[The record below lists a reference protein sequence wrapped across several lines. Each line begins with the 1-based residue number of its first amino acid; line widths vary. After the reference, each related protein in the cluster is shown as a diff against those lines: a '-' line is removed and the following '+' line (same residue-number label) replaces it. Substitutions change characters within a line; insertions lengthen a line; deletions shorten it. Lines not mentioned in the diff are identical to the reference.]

1 MIMTKQLMFFHLK
14 KTKNYM
20 RVKPIRFQKPYRFIV
35 LFLAFFIVEKGFSQV
50 NFEATTNAGQIVQ
63 GDYVDVTFTLSNG
76 NMTSFQPPDF
86 KGFKNLRSRDG
97 SNIEYRN
104 GRTKRTI
111 SRTYTLEGKRPGKYT
126 IGAATATVKGKKY
139 RTKPLKIEV
148 LAPGKKGTREKA
160 LDRINAGTAI
170 LLRAEVD
177 TTTIWLGQ
185 GVELDYTL
193 YTSVDFERLSLVNE
207 PEYPGFYAVQVKQ
220 FPDEWRMKMMD
231 DINYKYKPVKRVAL
245 FPQKTGLLEIQA
257 MTIQTRLRVKGQR
270 RAFYK
275 NIKSPL
281 LKLNVKPLPETG
293 KPENFSGAIGTYDV
307 QVTAGSSNTISLNE
321 AYTLGISIYGAG
333 DLKQIQAPDLGLSAK
348 DFDLYEPK
356 ISEKVYES
364 KGKISGTKTFEYV
377 FLPKKTG
384 NFRVAPSFSYFDPQL
399 SEYVTKIP
407 DTIAFRVVRGAAG
420 AAATFDAIDEE
431 NQLKN
436 QDILPLKIATDLH
449 ARGRGFFGSFPF
461 WIMLVLPVLLFGGV
475 IGYRQMLIKRGLIDP
490 NLLRQQGAGKV
501 AQERLTTA
509 KTHLDANRSRDFY
522 DEISQALWG
531 YVGDKLG
538 IPLSELTK
546 ENVRDKLS
554 DQQVT
559 EADTERFVSLLNT
572 CEMALFAGMDNA
584 ADMNKTYDEAA
595 AVITNIERETG
606 EEKRETGDERQETRD
621 EKQTVATIL
630 LLFFSS
636 FLIAQPSFEAANEA
650 YEKGNYNFAIEQYE
664 GVLGTGQHSA
674 ELYYNLGNAYFKAGN
689 LGKAVLN
696 YERTR
701 LLSPSDAQGRDN
713 LAIAQA
719 RTVDIIQ
726 PLPDFFLTR
735 WWRGLQRSLSA
746 GVWSGLSILMLWLA
760 VGGFS
765 VWLLL
770 SDREHK
776 KRGFLGGM
784 VCLLLFGI
792 TFALAAQ
799 RSSAQQNS
807 NQAIIL
813 AKETAL
819 KDAADADS
827 PDILTL
833 HEGTKIHMLDQ
844 IGEWH
849 KVRLPN
855 GEQGW
860 LAEGS
865 FEEI

>member
-1 MIMTKQLMFFHLK
+1 MSEQLTFFDFK
-14 KTKNYM
+14 KIKNYM
-20 RVKPIRFQKPYRFIV
+20 HAKPYRF
-35 LFLAFFIVEKGFSQV
+35 LLLCSCFFMSQNGFSQV
-50 NFEATTNAGQIVQ
+50 GFEAKTDAAQIVKD
-63 GDYVDVTFTLSNG
+63 DYVDVVFTLYNG
-76 NMTSFQPPDF
+76 NMSSFQPPDF
-86 KGFKNLRSRDG
+86 KGFENLRSSQG
-97 SNIEYRN
+97 QNIEYRN
-104 GRTKRTI
+104 GRATRSM
-111 SRTYTLEGKRPGKYT
+111 SRTYTLRGNKIGKFT
-126 IGAATATVKGKKY
+126 IGAAVAKVDGKTY

-148 LAPGKKGTREKA
+148 LPPGKKGTREKA
-160 LDRINAGTAI
+160 IDRINNGTAI

-193 YTSVDFERLSLVNE
+193 YKSVDIQRLNLVNE
-207 PEYPGFYAVQVKQ
+207 PEYPGFYAVPIKQ
-220 FPDEWRMKMMD
+220 FPDQWRMKMMD
-231 DINYKYKPVKRVAL
+231 EINYKYKPVKRVAL
-245 FPQKTGLLEIQA
+245 FPQKTGLLEIQP
-257 MTIQTRLRVKGQR
+257 MIIQISVRIDGQR
-270 RAFYK
+270 GVHRS
-275 NIKSPL
+275 NIKSPV
-281 LKLNVKPLPETG
+281 LKLNVKPLPEAG

-307 QVTAGSSNTISLNE
+307 RVTTGSNSMISLNE
-321 AYTLGISIYGAG
+321 AYTIGITIYGAG
-333 DLKQIQAPDLGLSAK
+333 DLKQIQAPELGLNAEN
-348 DFDLYEPK
+348 FDLYEPK

-377 FLPKKTG
+377 FLPKQTG
-384 NFRVAPSFSYFDPQL
+384 RFEVAPSFSYFDTQL

-436 QDILPLKIATDLH
+436 QDILPIKTTTNLYT
-449 ARGRGFFGSFPF
+449 RGRGFFGSFPF
-461 WIMLVLPVLLFGGV
+461 WAMLVLPVLLFGGV
-475 IGYRQMLIKRGLIDP
+475 VGYRQMLIKRGQIDP

-501 AQERLTTA
+501 AQERLATA

-531 YVGDKLG
+531 YVGDKLE

-546 ENVRDKLS
+546 ENVREKLS
-554 DQQVT
+554 AHQVET
-559 EADTERFVSLLNT
+559 TDTERFVALLNT

-595 AVITNIERETG
+595 SVITNIERET
-606 EEKRETGDERQETRD
+606 RDERQETRD
-621 EKQTVATIL
+621 GKQTVATIL
-630 LLFFSS
+630 LLFFGS
-636 FLIAQPSFEAANEA
+636 FLMAQPSFEAANQA

-664 GVLGTGQHSA
+664 GVLSTGQHAA
-674 ELYYNLGNAYFKAGN
+674 ELYYNLGNAYFKTGN
-689 LGKAVLN
+689 LGKAILN

-701 LLSPSDAQGRDN
+701 SLAPRDAQARDN

-719 RTVDIIQ
+719 RTIDIIQ

-735 WWRGLQRSLSA
+735 WWRGLQQSLSA
-746 GVWSGLSILMLWLA
+746 GLWSGLSILMLWLA

-765 VWLLL
+765 IWLLQT
-770 SDREHK
+770 DREQK

-799 RSSAQQNS
+799 RNSAQQNS
-807 NQAIIL
+807 KQAIVL

-819 KDAADADS
+819 KDAADEDS

-833 HEGTKIHMLDQ
+833 HEGTKVGLVDQ

-860 LAEGS
+860 LVEGS

>member
-1 MIMTKQLMFFHLK
+1 MNFIRYITLILIFF
-14 KTKNYM
+14 
-20 RVKPIRFQKPYRFIV
+20 
-35 LFLAFFIVEKGFSQV
+35 GFSGGLSVWAQV
-50 NFEATTNAGQIVQ
+50 SFEAKTNATQIVK
-63 GDYVDVTFTLSNG
+63 GDYVDVTFTVYNG

-86 KGFKNLRSRDG
+86 KGLTNLRNSQG
-97 SNIEYRN
+97 QNIEYRN
-104 GRTKRTI
+104 GRMTRNI
-111 SRTYTLEGKRPGKYT
+111 SRTYTLQGRKVGKFT
-126 IGAATATVKGKKY
+126 IGAAIAKVDGKTY

-148 LAPGKKGTREKA
+148 LPPGKKGTREKA
-160 LDRINAGTAI
+160 IDRINSGTAI

-185 GVELDYTL
+185 GIELDYTL
-193 YTSVDFERLSLVNE
+193 YTSVGVDRMSLVNE

-220 FPDEWRMKMMD
+220 FPDEWRTKMMD

-257 MTIQTRLRVKGQR
+257 MTIQTQVRLEGQR
-270 RAFYK
+270 RAFRE
-275 NIKSPL
+275 NIKSPV
-281 LKLNVKPLPETG
+281 LKLNVKPLPEAG

-307 QVTAGSSNTISLNE
+307 RVTAGSSNTISLNE
-321 AYTLGISIYGAG
+321 GYTLGISIYGAG
-333 DLKQIQAPDLGLSAK
+333 DLKQIQAPDLGLNTE

-356 ISEKVYES
+356 ISEKVYEDR
-364 KGKISGTKTFEYV
+364 GKISGTKTFEYV
-377 FLPKKTG
+377 FLPKRTG
-384 NFRVAPSFSYFDPQL
+384 TFEVAPSFSYFDPQL

-407 DTIAFRVVRGAAG
+407 DTIAFRVLRGAAG
-420 AAATFDAIDEE
+420 AATTFDAIDEE

-436 QDILPLKIATDLH
+436 QDIQPLKTTTRLRT
-449 ARGRGFFGSFPF
+449 RGRGFFGSFPF
-461 WIMLVLPVLLFGGV
+461 WAMLVLPVLLFGGA
-475 IGYRQMLIKRGLIDP
+475 IGYRQILIKRGQIDP

-501 AQERLTTA
+501 AQERLATA
-509 KTHLDANRSRDFY
+509 KTHLDAKRSRDFY

-546 ENVRDKLS
+546 ENVREKLVA
-554 DQQVT
+554 QQVA

-595 AVITNIERETG
+595 TVITSIETVDGRRLTADG
-606 EEKRETGDERQETRD
+606 GQA
-621 EKQTVATIL
+621 VATIF
-630 LLFFSS
+630 LLFFGS
-636 FLIAQPSFEAANEA
+636 FLMAQPTFEAANQA
-650 YEKGNYNFAIEQYE
+650 YKKGNYNFAIEQYE
-664 GVLGTGQHSA
+664 GILEGGQHSA
-674 ELYYNLGNAYFKAGN
+674 ELYYNLGNAYFKTGN
-689 LGKAVLN
+689 LGKAILN

-701 LLSPSDAQGRDN
+701 LLAPRDVEARDN

-719 RTVDIIQ
+719 RTIDIIQ

-735 WWRGLQRSLSA
+735 WWRALQQSLSA
-746 GVWSGLSILMLWLA
+746 GAWSCLSVLMLWLA
-760 VGGFS
+760 VAGLS

-770 SDREHK
+770 TDREQK

-799 RSSAQQNS
+799 RKATQQNS

-813 AKETAL
+813 AKEIAL
-819 KDAADADS
+819 KDAATADS
-827 PDILTL
+827 PDILML
-833 HEGTKIHMLDQ
+833 HEGTKISLLDQ
-844 IGEWH
+844 IGDWH

-860 LAEGS
+860 LAEKS